1 MREIEH
7 FGLIKNGIIEK
18 RLEYTTLNEKGYSS
32 KYYISNDGNLEILYR
47 HTYRYFNRC
56 HCWK

>member
-1 MREIEH
+1 MREIDH

-47 HTYRYFNRC
+47 HTYRYFN
-56 HCWK
+56 